1 MEDILRKEE
10 KTEQQKKQALYLV
23 LFAVL
28 GAGFRRWFGG
38 GFGKLGDITRFWKY
52 LVLALIVLSMY
63 YVKGLL
69 DWQDW
74 RMYAVIVAFA
84 YHWARSHGD
93 YFYVYDT
100 GKDEGRIWWIDQVL
114 RLLYGED
121 GYYNFKGNVTGL
133 FLRYTSTACLVAL
146 ALPNPWFICAGVLT
160 TLSYVVT
167 GKMERPTEKAEW
179 LAGALNFGLLYL
191 CI

>member
-1 MEDILRKEE
+1 M
-10 KTEQQKKQALYLV
+10 KKNTKNFLYTII
-23 LFAVL
+23 FAIIGGL
-28 GAGFRRWFGG
+28 HRRWFGG

-52 LVLALIVLSMY
+52 LVLALIVLAMY
-63 YVKGLL
+63 YIKNLL
-69 DWQDW
+69 DWNDW
-74 RMYAVIVAFA
+74 RMYAVIASFM
-84 YHWARSHGD
+84 YHWCRSHGD
-93 YFYVYDT
+93 YFYIYDT
-100 GKDEGRIWWIDQVL
+100 GKDEGRIKWIDRVL
-114 RLLYGED
+114 RLLYGKD

-133 FLRYTSTACLVAL
+133 LLRYTSTACIVAL

-167 GKMERPTEKAEW
+167 GKMERPTDKAEW